1 MINKGNINEIYLTL
15 CERLESTQLCS
26 FIILVSLVFR
36 YPVDIMQ
43 TIYHIWLL
51 FLLHL
56 VKRSLTLLSWFAS
69 SNVIS
74 LYPSFIL
81 YSLYDFFFD
90 IFFFCKQIWFWCSF
104 YWFGDDYEP
113 HWRLINLFWRTFKN
127 VYNNGRVAKFN
138 PMLKPVTTY
147 KLHSKCPT
155 AL

>member
-43 TIYHIWLL
+43 TIFHIWLL

-74 LYPSFIL
+74 LSPSFIL

-90 IFFFCKQIWFWCSF
+90 IFFFCKLNRSDFDVLFIGLEMIMSPTRGWLICSGELSRMSITMDARGKIQSDVKTCYHLQI
-104 YWFGDDYEP
+104 
-113 HWRLINLFWRTFKN
+113 
-127 VYNNGRVAKFN
+127 A
-138 PMLKPVTTY
+138 
-147 KLHSKCPT
+147 
-155 AL
+155 

>member
-26 FIILVSLVFR
+26 FIILVGLVFR

-56 VKRSLTLLSWFAS
+56 VKRSLTLVSWFAS

-74 LYPSFIL
+74 LYPSLIL

-90 IFFFCKQIWFWCSF
+90 IFFSANRSDFDVLFIGLEMIMSPTGGWLICSGELSRMSITMDARGKIQSDVKTCYHLQI
-104 YWFGDDYEP
+104 
-113 HWRLINLFWRTFKN
+113 
-127 VYNNGRVAKFN
+127 A
-138 PMLKPVTTY
+138 
-147 KLHSKCPT
+147 
-155 AL
+155 